1 MAKAKIIDGKEIAAR
16 VLAEVKVEVE
26 RFTVSAGRSPGL
38 AVVLV
43 GENPASAV
51 YVRMKVKDCGIC
63 GVRSFSHR
71 LPEHADTRE
80 VLDLIDTLNGDSH
93 VDGILVQ
100 LPLPDGM
107 ETVSVLDR
115 IDPAKDVDG
124 FHPANV
130 GRLVRGD
137 SSVLRSCTPAGVMRM
152 LDEAGVDPEG
162 KRAVV
167 IGRSDIVGKPMAML
181 LLHRH
186 ATVTI
191 CHSRTPDLAEI
202 VGKADILVAAVG
214 RPLMVKKDWIK
225 EGAAVIDVGMNQ
237 LIREDA
243 PKIFMRDPGRIR
255 DFESKGYTLVG
266 DVSPEAVEVAGWYSP
281 VPGGVGPMTR
291 AMLMANT
298 ILAAKWRF
306 EGKKSKGVGE

>member
-1 MAKAKIIDGKEIAAR
+1 MAKARIINGKEIAAR
-16 VLAEVKVEVE
+16 VLAEVKVEAD
-26 RFTVSAGRSPGL
+26 RFTASAGRPPGL

-63 GVRSFSHR
+63 CIRSFSHR
-71 LPEHADTRE
+71 LPEHAATGE
-80 VLDLIDTLNGDSH
+80 VLDLIDSLNGDSQ
-93 VDGILVQ
+93 VDGLLVQ

-107 ETVSVLDR
+107 DTNSVLDR

-124 FHPANV
+124 FHPVNV
-130 GRLVRGD
+130 GRMVRGD
-137 SSVLRSCTPAGVMRM
+137 SAVLKSCTPAGVMRM
-152 LDEAGVDPEG
+152 LDEAGVDPAG

-167 IGRSDIVGKPMAML
+167 IGRSDIVGKPMALL

-186 ATVTI
+186 ATVTM
-191 CHSRTPDLAEI
+191 CHSRTPDLDEI
-202 VGKADILVAAVG
+202 ARKADILVAAVG
-214 RPLMVKKDWIK
+214 RPLMVKKDWIR

-237 LIREDA
+237 VLRENA
-243 PKIFMRDPGRIR
+243 PEILMKDPGRVR
-255 DFESKGYTLVG
+255 DFEKKGYTLVG
-266 DVSPEAVEVAGWYSP
+266 DVSPDAVEAAGWYTP

-298 ILAAKWRF
+298 VQAAGWRL
-306 EGKKSKGVGE
+306 GRGY